1 MSLGTQY
8 IAPDGYRDLQKECT
22 YHVLMN
28 DAHTEKVAM
37 VYFEMRASHL
47 DAFLQ
52 TMDRCYFEQGI
63 NTGQLVLKV
72 PQAVLPFWL
81 EPLELKNL
89 VASDQHRRKP
99 KKLHK
104 DRIKARLGQIA
115 LAIKNYKEILR
126 SEDPDRLLNK
136 FARECTPPVKAGRF
150 RLAFYSFLAFGGNEL
165 VLHYRITRIGGWS
178 RGECRSDVKRG
189 KPSKKGKGFGFNAN
203 AMVPKILESYD
214 EQSGLGVK
222 RKDIYIKAAIKTFGC
237 RTRLVGKFRKPY
249 HPKGHPFPS
258 RNQYWYHVRKARSPS
273 KLREDRIGK
282 TKERARN
289 SPFLGSFKSNV
300 SNLMERVEGDA
311 YVMEEAPKG
320 FIDSSPLKPIR
331 VTKRRDVRS
340 GVGTGIGF
348 TLGSETSSGYRAA
361 EFCEAI
367 GLEKYG
373 ALFGLDLRGRCLAK
387 GISPNPVTDRGPG
400 SSPDALSQDPE
411 FEPVFKGMPPSG
423 AAQSKAVVEASHPRS
438 TTNEEGPTYIPST
451 RNYFQLIVEEILRM
465 VSDNESSNV
474 QDRVPDDLLER
485 ANPPTPNNLY
495 RELDRLER
503 NDAVPVTDAQA
514 VRAYLTKVTAKL
526 DRRGVVLHGRVFG
539 SKAFDASGA
548 RDRLS
553 REQSIDIEVYVL
565 EACVRH
571 IWVDVDGEIIQL
583 GMQIPYRCADEEL
596 YVSLEDL
603 KERERFI
610 SQFSTEV
617 DEHKLATSMQLSI
630 DAEEATGVTS
640 GTRRR
645 RKGAPPKRR
654 KGTKGNEVAALRKIL
669 SGR

>member
-8 IAPDGYRDLQKECT
+8 IAPDGYRALRKECT

-28 DAHTEKVAM
+28 DAHTEKV
-37 VYFEMRASHL
+37 VLVCFEMSGSKV

-52 TMDRCYFEQGI
+52 TMDRCYFDQGI
-63 NTGQLVLKV
+63 NTGQLVRKV

-81 EPLELKNL
+81 EPLEMKSL
-89 VASDQHRRKP
+89 VASDQRRRKP
-99 KKLHK
+99 KKLHM
-104 DRIKARLGQIA
+104 DRIKTKMGQIA
-115 LAIKNYKEILR
+115 IAIENYREILR

-178 RGECRSDVKRG
+178 RDECKSDAKRG
-189 KPSKKGKGFGFNAN
+189 APGKNGKGAGFNAN
-203 AMVPKILESYD
+203 AMAPQILESYE
-214 EQSGLGVK
+214 EQMGLGVK
-222 RKDIYIKAAIKTFGC
+222 DKEIYVQAAVRTFGC
-237 RTRLVGKFRKPY
+237 RTRLVGKFRKVY
-249 HPKGHPFPS
+249 HPGGLAFPS
-258 RNQYWYHVRKARSPS
+258 RNEYWYHVHKARDPS

-289 SPFLGSFKSNV
+289 APYHGTFKANV
-300 SNLMERVEGDA
+300 CNLMERIEADA
-311 YVMEEAPKG
+311 YVMKEAPKG
-320 FIDSSPLKPIR
+320 FLDSSPLKPIR
-331 VTKRRDVRS
+331 VTRRRDVRS
-340 GVGTGIGF
+340 GLCTGIGF
-348 TLGSETSSGYRAA
+348 TLGSETSSGYRMA

-367 GLEKYG
+367 GLEKFG
-373 ALFGLDLRGRCLAK
+373 ALFGLGLEGRCVAK
-387 GISPNPVTDRGPG
+387 GISPNPVTDRGAG
-400 SSPDALSQDPE
+400 SSPGALSQDPE
-411 FEPVFKGMPPSG
+411 FQPVFKGVAPSG

-438 TTNEEGPTYIPST
+438 HKSGEGPTYIPST
-451 RNYFQLIVEEILRM
+451 KNLFQLITEEIHRT
-465 VSDNESSNV
+465 VKDNESSAV

-485 ANPPTPNNLY
+485 VNPPTPNNLY

-503 NDAVPVTDAQA
+503 NDAVPVAHDQA

-553 REQSIDIEVYVL
+553 REQSPDVDVYVL

-571 IWVDVDGEIIQL
+571 IWIDVQGEIIQL
-583 GMQIPYRCADEEL
+583 EMQIPYRCGSEERS
-596 YVSLEDL
+596 VSLEDL
-603 KERERFI
+603 KDRERFI
-610 SQFSTEV
+610 SQFGTEV
-617 DEHKLATSMQLSI
+617 EEHKLATSMQLAI
-630 DAEEATGVTS
+630 DAEEATGARL
-640 GTRRR
+640 GTGRR

-654 KGTKGNEVAALRKIL
+654 KGGKGNEGAALNKIL
-669 SGR
+669 RGK